1 MSVARALRLAAEK
14 TADEDMQM
22 ALSVAAVQRSERDQA
37 ALLGLIPVDMLM
49 LLLDGPLGA
58 RGAVMLDAGIMTSLI
73 EVQTTGQVQA
83 RAASVRK
90 ATRIDAAMAVPLVD
104 GVLRRAAGYLADHPD
119 GAWASGFRFGAMME
133 DVRGLG
139 LALAAADFH
148 VFRLTLDIG
157 PGMRTGEL
165 ILALP
170 CPTASPDPSDAADK
184 AATQQFQDRVLAA
197 PVRLDAVL
205 CRLSLP
211 LSQLSLIKTGDLLP
225 LNIDA
230 LRDIMVETVGHRPVA
245 TARLGR
251 LDGFRALRLTLP
263 GQGRAVQGDAVVG
276 TSTPETGRQET
287 TTSTATAPKSAPEPV
302 AGAIGA
308 EQAGRAEQ
316 DARDQTLLAD
326 ER

>member
-22 ALSVAAVQRSERDQA
+22 ALCVSGVQRSERDQT
-37 ALLGLIPVDMLM
+37 ALLGMIPEDMLL
-49 LLLDGPLGA
+49 LLLDGPKGA
-58 RGAVMLDAGIMTSLI
+58 RGAVMLDAGIMTALI

-83 RAASVRK
+83 RAVAPRK

-104 GVLRRAAGYLADHPD
+104 GLLRRAAVSLADHPD
-119 GAWASGFRFGAMME
+119 GVWASGFRFGAMME

-139 LALAAADFH
+139 LALYAADYH

-157 PGMRTGEL
+157 PGMRAGEV

-170 CPTASPDPSDAADK
+170 CPVASADPSAAADK
-184 AATQQFQDRVLAA
+184 AAATQQFQDRVLAA

-205 CRLSLP
+205 CRLTLP
-211 LSQLSLIKTGDLLP
+211 LSELSLIKAGDVLP

-230 LRDIMVETVGHRPVA
+230 LRDITLETVGHRPVA

-251 LDGFRALRLTLP
+251 LDGLRALRITLA
-263 GQGRAVQGDAVVG
+263 GQGRTAQGEAATVAPQEI
-276 TSTPETGRQET
+276 TRRET
-287 TTSTATAPKSAPEPV
+287 TADKASLPQAGTGGDSADQVRQGVPEAPDQSAPM
-302 AGAIGA
+302 G
-308 EQAGRAEQ
+308 EQSA
-316 DARDQTLLAD
+316 
-326 ER
+326 